1 MTYFL
6 QAGDAFMPAPSKDA
20 LLEGLPPGVYTLE
33 ESMSGW
39 YFKRGEAFQKLP
51 KLYGSIEQWRDR
63 VLTSFAA
70 RPGNTGVLLSGEKGS
85 GKSLLARLI
94 SDGAGQ
100 TGMPTILV
108 NKHMEGSVLGQMLGQ
123 LSSPAV
129 VFMDEFEKVFGQP
142 ESQEEILGLLDGTHR
157 SRHLFVL
164 TVNDTH
170 RMDKHLKNRP
180 GRLYYHIE
188 FQGLEE
194 SFVEEYC
201 QEHLK
206 KEEWIADVKRVA
218 SLFDAF
224 NFDMLQALVEEV
236 NRFNEPPL
244 QAVRLLNIT
253 PAALEES
260 YTIEAFASNG
270 KKLSLY
276 QTEFWGSPLQLSR
289 YYVSVE
295 LSDEDGKT
303 DALAEWEREL
313 LGDLGSNERLMISS
327 ADLAECKVEEGIYEF
342 RKNGIRVVFKRAP
355 RSKGVHWTAAF

>member
-6 QAGDAFMPAPSKDA
+6 QAGDSFFPAPSKEA
-20 LLEGLPPGVYTLE
+20 LLEGLPPAVYTLE

-51 KLYGSIEQWRDR
+51 KLYGSIEGWRDR
-63 VLTSFAA
+63 VLASFEA
-70 RPGNTGVLLSGEKGS
+70 RSSNTGVLLSGEKGS

-94 SDGAGQ
+94 SDAGAQ
-100 TGMPTILV
+100 RGMATVLV
-108 NKHMEGSVLGQMLGQ
+108 NKPIEGSVLGQMLGQ

-129 VFMDEFEKVFGQP
+129 IFMDEFEKVFGKS
-142 ESQEEILGLLDGTHR
+142 EAQEEILGLLDGTNQ

-164 TVNDTH
+164 TVNDTN

-194 SFVEEYC
+194 AFVEDYC
-201 QEHLK
+201 REHLQR
-206 KEEWIADVKRVA
+206 EEWINDVKRVA

-236 NRFNEPPL
+236 NRFDEAPL

-253 PAALEES
+253 PATLEEA
-260 YTIEAFASNG
+260 YTVEAFSPSG
-270 KKLSLY
+270 KKLPLY
-276 QTEFWGSPLQLSR
+276 QNDFWGSPLQLQR
-289 YYVSVE
+289 YYVSFEIEEENDVM
-295 LSDEDGKT
+295 
-303 DALAEWEREL
+303 AEWEREL
-313 LGDLGSNERLMISS
+313 LGASERMMISQ
-327 ADLAECKVEEGIYEF
+327 ADLFECKVEEGIYEF
-342 RKNGIRVVFKRAP
+342 RKEGMRVIFKRAP
-355 RSKGVHWTAAF
+355 RTKGVHWTAAF